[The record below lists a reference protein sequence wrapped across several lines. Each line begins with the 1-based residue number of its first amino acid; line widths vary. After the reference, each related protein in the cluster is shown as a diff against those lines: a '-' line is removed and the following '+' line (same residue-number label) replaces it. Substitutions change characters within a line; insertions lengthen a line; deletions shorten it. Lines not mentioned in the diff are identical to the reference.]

1 MPNKID
7 SAGVFIGTVT
17 ESGSALTKKGL
28 PQWIGRL
35 TATKKFV
42 EDKTEIEHF
51 QKQGLLADGNPAY
64 VDWTAF
70 DEEIVG
76 YLCLFKSPDVF
87 NKETALLNY
96 EQLKLAL
103 NWKGE
108 EFESLGDGSHIGKS
122 ILFRV
127 EPKSAYTNPETGK
140 VTGGDGTLEIRWIDA
155 ADAPP
160 NRQLKTLDAAT
171 VKSLNAKLKFDKAV
185 SKPAAAV
192 VTRPSPVAPGP
203 ASTVVT
209 PVTAS
214 VVPDAAV
221 SSKPPKV
228 KKTAS
233 NIPPP
238 AAIVTDLAKEVDQ
251 AAAWAYVV
259 SHKGDNE
266 DAVIEQAWIE
276 ATQEVGE
283 NKDEAEFT
291 GFEWAKVRDIVLK
304 DIAA

>member
-42 EDKTEIEHF
+42 EDKAEIEHF

-64 VDWTAF
+64 VDWTSF
-70 DEEIVG
+70 DEEIMG

-103 NWKGE
+103 DWKGE

-140 VTGGDGTLEIRWIDA
+140 VTGGDGTLEVRWIDA

-160 NRQLKTLDAAT
+160 NRQLKTLDTAT
-171 VKSLNAKLKFDKAV
+171 VKAMNAKLKFSKAAP
-185 SKPAAAV
+185 KPAAAV
-192 VTRPSPVAPGP
+192 VPVAKPVP
-203 ASTVVT
+203 APT
-209 PVTAS
+209 PMVTAPTADGPS
-214 VVPDAAV
+214 SPTA
-221 SSKPPKV
+221 SKPPKV
-228 KKTAS
+228 KKTPA
-233 NIPPP
+233 PAPTP
-238 AAIVTDLAKEVDQ
+238 AAGTELAKETDQ
-251 AAAWAYVV
+251 GTAWAYVV

-266 DAVIEQAWIE
+266 DAVVEQAWIE

-283 NKDEAEFT
+283 NKDEADFT